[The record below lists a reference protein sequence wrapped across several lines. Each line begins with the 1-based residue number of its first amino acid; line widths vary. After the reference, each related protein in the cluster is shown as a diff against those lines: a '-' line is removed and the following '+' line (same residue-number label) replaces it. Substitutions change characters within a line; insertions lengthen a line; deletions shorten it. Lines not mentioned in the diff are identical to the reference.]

1 MEKIAL
7 FSICSDKGYM
17 CKSVSP
23 ETCQGKGFLQAEKKG
38 FIVTAEVWDLIQQK
52 KNQGFEEKMFWI

>member
-1 MEKIAL
+1 
-7 FSICSDKGYM
+7 M